1 MRCERCQKEARR
13 IVRLRG
19 EKKYICT
26 RCRESSQ
33 RAGKK
38 RIPPSL
44 QCYL

>member
-1 MRCERCQKEARR
+1 MRCERCHKE
-13 IVRLRG
+13 VHHVLRLRG

-38 RIPPSL
+38 PIPPWL